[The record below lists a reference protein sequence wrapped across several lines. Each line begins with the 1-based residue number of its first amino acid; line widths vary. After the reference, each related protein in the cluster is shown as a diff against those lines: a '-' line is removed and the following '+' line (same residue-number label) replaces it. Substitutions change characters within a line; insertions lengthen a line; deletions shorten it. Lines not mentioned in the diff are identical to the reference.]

1 MKGKFSN
8 KVQIP
13 KKKNQHHWLVIKA
26 QVLIIT
32 LRIALFYSCVALSL
46 DSVAENHSFHYLH
59 LSFWVRVTVT
69 CVRLCLESHTILTC
83 CSYSPWC
90 HFDCVV
96 CLKCSVLLSSAA
108 TNGAVSIYEL
118 ILPFILYSLNYV
130 STFFSLLCLCS
141 IHWVVDRMLDFT
153 FVISSFYSTVAGTW
167 LYGGD
172 VLTS

>member
-1 MKGKFSN
+1 M
-8 KVQIP
+8 
-13 KKKNQHHWLVIKA
+13 
-26 QVLIIT
+26 LIIT
-32 LRIALFYSCVALSL
+32 LRIALFYSCVALSH
-46 DSVAENHSFHYLH
+46 DSVAENHSFQYLH

-172 VLTS
+172 VLTSLLYVWTACW